1 MEPQIVRSLIWGLL
15 LHLLASVL
23 LVPTM
28 VFSWCVLGDEGR
40 GLMESQT
47 NQLH

>member
-1 MEPQIVRSLIWGLL
+1 MKPQIARSLIWVPL

-23 LVPTM
+23 PVPTM
-28 VFSWCVLGDEGR
+28 VFSWCVLGEERG